1 MARFFVLI
9 FTILIVNCSSHKG
22 VPMPSESVDTL
33 KSSVLDSACNE
44 SHRKSLENT
53 IVLQEKDL
61 NEEELKRSL
70 VNMKEDIKCG

>member
-1 MARFFVLI
+1 
-9 FTILIVNCSSHKG
+9 
-22 VPMPSESVDTL
+22 MPSESVDTL